1 MKELQKTVESYITN
15 RHKQKKYLAV
25 LTALS
30 IMISFVV
37 PFTLIEPAISTT
49 GDGINPQAANATDE
63 TLQNYS
69 GKAGNIVDGVT
80 YSPSEMSVKDLLI
93 GHVSDNETHSWADG
107 CTTAAEVVESAKR
120 QYFLGIAYDFC
131 VFLESNFEP
140 TDSDA
145 EGRVAVGGNIIKPKD
160 GNYQIGAGDFGSNTA
175 LKDTDNY
182 QGITDFAH
190 AIANG
195 YIGRVDPYGTKNG
208 GGKAAN
214 YDSDFFKRLVIS
226 DYDQSYHRDD
236 NDKIEV
242 YSGTHNHY
250 LLKNGSND
258 WIGSNPITDADEA
271 AQIYMQTDTPLID
284 FTETFE
290 WLRNQ
295 SEALSA
301 KTSIPGVID
310 GSTITFTIPK
320 NIKAGDTV
328 YFSLE
333 SWPENVT
340 DIYFE
345 FEDKENPP
353 VVRDGLPLVE
363 ENNYNEP
370 EGSWCP
376 TCNIVINCGGNSFGT
391 GNSANLT
398 NTYIN
403 GLPISNRPK
412 GIGVGDY
419 YDKVRATN
427 NRLASE
433 KILYNFYEAGKTDDS
448 VKSTLKG
455 NFNGT
460 IFAPYAN
467 VESAE
472 GCDGHLSG
480 ALIAKSFHGGM
491 EFGYRPYR
499 GTIDILGSKAGYA
512 VPFDKFI
519 TGTDNPLAG
528 ATFAVTD
535 ENGKNVLSWT
545 SDGSTKYAEI
555 PAEVDFT
562 GETDY
567 SAEDAVLEITHA
579 YTVSEKNAP
588 TGYIKSDRT
597 YKVIVNEKVDK
608 DYLLEMTNEN
618 GALLHIPQKVDV
630 TLTITPVDEN
640 GTEGESETF
649 KFQIRDAYDLNGYLS
664 QRKVVM
670 MDENGEVTEV
680 YGLNLDENQ
689 NITQLGK
696 IDVGFADET
705 ESQQPTEPEET
716 QPETVPTEEV
726 STESEEIQPEA
737 ETTDAAAQVDDPVNE
752 GEQPTTEAAE
762 PTTEVVSED
771 AGDDNSAENSYKIIN
786 AVDLAETIYGSE
798 DLQQSKVIAGTNYY
812 YDKNSIMVMPLPQT
826 TPSFENKPGLLFT
839 KVDNSGKP
847 LTGAAIKLYAGE
859 SEITDENIWK
869 WDSTASSYLI
879 DIDNDNLNP
888 ETVYRFEETEPPMG
902 YETADSIYFKKG
914 SDGKLY
920 YGSAEDSIT
929 TEIIKNE
936 SGYYS
941 IEMTDIKI
949 SGAKIRLQKYKADMN
964 TRLGGSKFQLLS
976 KNNELIY
983 PMAESESFEI
993 PLNEDFDLFA
1003 TLRNAAA
1010 DTYNTNYVQN
1020 GYLKPGTYILHETVA
1035 PNGGYLA
1042 QDFKFKVKVGTDG
1055 SYEIEPLKSGSSSM
1069 ADPEDM
1075 YLETSGDGNALL
1087 IIKGTLLEM
1096 AKNNPDEIFID
1107 NLGTVDQIHVSS
1119 DGNDWGGNLNISMK
1133 NSYTYNEI
1141 LNSSGKSSDEIQYI
1155 RFMRWSDG
1163 KRPFD
1168 DVISQYYDGSPSGS
1182 GSGGSDNTPG
1192 YAEITIRKADSECA
1206 FGNWWDKYNFS
1217 ENTVHEKTGNSTNV
1231 QDIILQNA
1239 NNSFKNTKFNI
1250 TFTYSDGTSQT
1261 KTDVGVSDG
1270 SRLDIS
1276 GLTNQNVTGVKIE
1289 AIVATAPEPTTEA
1302 PTAPP
1307 SSEDEPELLDLEI
1320 ADDGTIKIPNQ
1331 KLGMKKITITAQ
1343 KVWED
1348 DTGFESLRP
1357 KEITVTLKRK
1367 LPDGT
1372 VDSAFGQPIK
1382 LNDANKWKAAIPGLD
1397 ILVDENGT
1405 NDASNQYKY
1414 YVEENSV
1421 PENYEVRY
1429 SENNT
1434 SGLSASGTIEVIN
1447 KLNTK
1452 NISVTKQWLNS
1463 EGKAIKPDGTPNV
1476 TVKLQWREKGSTDEY
1491 TDVSGKTLVLQA
1503 PDYTGTFEK
1512 LPANKD
1518 YQIVEVNVPQ
1528 GWKFD
1533 KTIENADDGFTI
1545 INKPDVGGLTVE
1557 KKWDDNFASSLRPE
1571 EIRLKL
1577 FRTIVRKTTVDAPN
1591 FDPNI
1596 INDLV
1601 PDYSEAKYTSQG
1613 ITQTND
1619 YARLLQY
1626 SLYFYD
1632 ANMCGSQVGENSAYD
1647 WRDDCH
1653 VGNGLTVDGG
1663 FHDAGD
1669 HTMFGLPQG
1678 FSASTLGWSYYENKE
1693 SYDSLGLTDHYQ
1705 MIMKHFCDFFAN
1717 SIKSENGTT
1726 KILVQKGQPGTD
1738 QNYWDKPEGK
1748 SCSDYGGEKWV
1759 SSGAANIA
1767 AQYAA
1772 ALAQYSLNFP
1782 NDPNSAIYLQ
1792 RAKEFYTYAV
1802 NNKNGNNYN
1811 YNAASDSEC
1820 TSELAWASAWL
1831 YLATEESN
1839 YKTDC
1844 AGYLNGLAVHKLCY
1858 YYGDVAAGA
1867 MAVYGA
1873 YIDDN
1878 YNISTLKNYLDSK
1891 CSGDS
1896 FVQLDGWGSARHNTL
1911 LQTVALSASKNF
1923 ENMDYT
1929 DWCKNQMAYIL
1940 GANNIASNGKSST
1953 CFVTGYADNS
1963 PINLHHRAA
1972 TGTKLAVP
1980 GDWGVWN
1987 SWDGYYSSLAALGGT
2002 PHKIVGALAG
2012 GPSGN
2017 NYNDNCKDHTGNEV
2031 ALDYNAGLVAA
2042 AAGLYDVYGTGITYS
2057 NVSKKAKM
2065 AEPDAQSFDFDE
2077 NALNGVTLNYDAP
2090 AVLANEAE
2098 YPLAANLDDVFEV
2111 NLKKVTSIKFNVTR
2125 ENVAGGNINGTLYI
2139 NPPNSNGSFSMWDA
2153 HLVGCSLGY
2162 TTDLSFERV
2171 VTLDSP
2177 TDVTKIKF
2185 FYNNSGSNLVD
2196 INVTFYYEPE
2206 GIQITSDK
2214 DITITEGDT
2223 AVITANQSATWS
2235 IEPTDG
2241 KVTIESNGNTCTVKA
2256 NGYTDG
2262 TYTVKATGADNS
2274 EATATVRVA
2283 AKGITISQN
2292 GNPITEPIKLRPGGT
2307 AAISVD
2313 PTDNITFSA
2322 GSGVTVTGSNGQY
2335 TITAGD
2341 TAVEDAAI
2349 TFTRNGKSAA
2359 VHVTVLGNLTING
2372 SDAMNKKDT
2381 QQLTAENVV
2390 GTLTWEVI
2398 VGGDLIEISPEG
2410 IVTSKD
2416 KDGKAKV
2423 KVTDSD
2429 GSTAEFEIEVKLTGI
2444 IPTIPENEVVD
2455 EDFEEIIILNLGNN
2469 WQKEITNLE
2478 KNDAN
2483 GNEYHYYIVEV
2494 GADNEPIN
2502 VVHGNNVTY
2511 YPTKYEGNGSV
2522 ITGDDTILSVTNTLS
2537 GDKPVTMPST
2547 GGEGVRNYYVV
2558 GLAFLFVPVTGYLI
2572 INRRKFKLRKG

>member
-1 MKELQKTVESYITN
+1 
-15 RHKQKKYLAV
+15 
-25 LTALS
+25 
-30 IMISFVV
+30 
-37 PFTLIEPAISTT
+37 
-49 GDGINPQAANATDE
+49 
-63 TLQNYS
+63 
-69 GKAGNIVDGVT
+69 
-80 YSPSEMSVKDLLI
+80 
-93 GHVSDNETHSWADG
+93 
-107 CTTAAEVVESAKR
+107 
-120 QYFLGIAYDFC
+120 
-131 VFLESNFEP
+131 
-140 TDSDA
+140 
-145 EGRVAVGGNIIKPKD
+145 
-160 GNYQIGAGDFGSNTA
+160 
-175 LKDTDNY
+175 
-182 QGITDFAH
+182 
-190 AIANG
+190 
-195 YIGRVDPYGTKNG
+195 
-208 GGKAAN
+208 
-214 YDSDFFKRLVIS
+214 
-226 DYDQSYHRDD
+226 
-236 NDKIEV
+236 
-242 YSGTHNHY
+242 
-250 LLKNGSND
+250 
-258 WIGSNPITDADEA
+258 
-271 AQIYMQTDTPLID
+271 
-284 FTETFE
+284 
-290 WLRNQ
+290 
-295 SEALSA
+295 
-301 KTSIPGVID
+301 
-310 GSTITFTIPK
+310 
-320 NIKAGDTV
+320 
-328 YFSLE
+328 
-333 SWPENVT
+333 
-340 DIYFE
+340 
-345 FEDKENPP
+345 
-353 VVRDGLPLVE
+353 
-363 ENNYNEP
+363 
-370 EGSWCP
+370 
-376 TCNIVINCGGNSFGT
+376 
-391 GNSANLT
+391 
-398 NTYIN
+398 
-403 GLPISNRPK
+403 
-412 GIGVGDY
+412 
-419 YDKVRATN
+419 
-427 NRLASE
+427 
-433 KILYNFYEAGKTDDS
+433 
-448 VKSTLKG
+448 
-455 NFNGT
+455 
-460 IFAPYAN
+460 
-467 VESAE
+467 
-472 GCDGHLSG
+472 
-480 ALIAKSFHGGM
+480 
-491 EFGYRPYR
+491 
-499 GTIDILGSKAGYA
+499 
-512 VPFDKFI
+512 
-519 TGTDNPLAG
+519 
-528 ATFAVTD
+528 
-535 ENGKNVLSWT
+535 
-545 SDGSTKYAEI
+545 
-555 PAEVDFT
+555 
-562 GETDY
+562 
-567 SAEDAVLEITHA
+567 
-579 YTVSEKNAP
+579 
-588 TGYIKSDRT
+588 
-597 YKVIVNEKVDK
+597 
-608 DYLLEMTNEN
+608 
-618 GALLHIPQKVDV
+618 
-630 TLTITPVDEN
+630 
-640 GTEGESETF
+640 
-649 KFQIRDAYDLNGYLS
+649 
-664 QRKVVM
+664 
-670 MDENGEVTEV
+670 
-680 YGLNLDENQ
+680 
-689 NITQLGK
+689 
-696 IDVGFADET
+696 
-705 ESQQPTEPEET
+705 
-716 QPETVPTEEV
+716 
-726 STESEEIQPEA
+726 
-737 ETTDAAAQVDDPVNE
+737 
-752 GEQPTTEAAE
+752 
-762 PTTEVVSED
+762 
-771 AGDDNSAENSYKIIN
+771 
-786 AVDLAETIYGSE
+786 
-798 DLQQSKVIAGTNYY
+798 
-812 YDKNSIMVMPLPQT
+812 
-826 TPSFENKPGLLFT
+826 
-839 KVDNSGKP
+839 
-847 LTGAAIKLYAGE
+847 
-859 SEITDENIWK
+859 
-869 WDSTASSYLI
+869 
-879 DIDNDNLNP
+879 
-888 ETVYRFEETEPPMG
+888 
-902 YETADSIYFKKG
+902 
-914 SDGKLY
+914 
-920 YGSAEDSIT
+920 
-929 TEIIKNE
+929 
-936 SGYYS
+936 
-941 IEMTDIKI
+941 
-949 SGAKIRLQKYKADMN
+949 
-964 TRLGGSKFQLLS
+964 
-976 KNNELIY
+976 
-983 PMAESESFEI
+983 
-993 PLNEDFDLFA
+993 
-1003 TLRNAAA
+1003 
-1010 DTYNTNYVQN
+1010 
-1020 GYLKPGTYILHETVA
+1020 
-1035 PNGGYLA
+1035 
-1042 QDFKFKVKVGTDG
+1042 
-1055 SYEIEPLKSGSSSM
+1055 
-1069 ADPEDM
+1069 
-1075 YLETSGDGNALL
+1075 
-1087 IIKGTLLEM
+1087 
-1096 AKNNPDEIFID
+1096 
-1107 NLGTVDQIHVSS
+1107 
-1119 DGNDWGGNLNISMK
+1119 
-1133 NSYTYNEI
+1133 
-1141 LNSSGKSSDEIQYI
+1141 
-1155 RFMRWSDG
+1155 
-1163 KRPFD
+1163 
-1168 DVISQYYDGSPSGS
+1168 
-1182 GSGGSDNTPG
+1182 
-1192 YAEITIRKADSECA
+1192 
-1206 FGNWWDKYNFS
+1206 
-1217 ENTVHEKTGNSTNV
+1217 
-1231 QDIILQNA
+1231 
-1239 NNSFKNTKFNI
+1239 
-1250 TFTYSDGTSQT
+1250 
-1261 KTDVGVSDG
+1261 
-1270 SRLDIS
+1270 
-1276 GLTNQNVTGVKIE
+1276 
-1289 AIVATAPEPTTEA
+1289 
-1302 PTAPP
+1302 
-1307 SSEDEPELLDLEI
+1307 
-1320 ADDGTIKIPNQ
+1320 
-1331 KLGMKKITITAQ
+1331 
-1343 KVWED
+1343 
-1348 DTGFESLRP
+1348 
-1357 KEITVTLKRK
+1357 
-1367 LPDGT
+1367 
-1372 VDSAFGQPIK
+1372 
-1382 LNDANKWKAAIPGLD
+1382 
-1397 ILVDENGT
+1397 
-1405 NDASNQYKY
+1405 
-1414 YVEENSV
+1414 
-1421 PENYEVRY
+1421 
-1429 SENNT
+1429 
-1434 SGLSASGTIEVIN
+1434 
-1447 KLNTK
+1447 
-1452 NISVTKQWLNS
+1452 
-1463 EGKAIKPDGTPNV
+1463 
-1476 TVKLQWREKGSTDEY
+1476 
-1491 TDVSGKTLVLQA
+1491 
-1503 PDYTGTFEK
+1503 
-1512 LPANKD
+1512 
-1518 YQIVEVNVPQ
+1518 
-1528 GWKFD
+1528 
-1533 KTIENADDGFTI
+1533 
-1545 INKPDVGGLTVE
+1545 
-1557 KKWDDNFASSLRPE
+1557 
-1571 EIRLKL
+1571 
-1577 FRTIVRKTTVDAPN
+1577 
-1591 FDPNI
+1591 
-1596 INDLV
+1596 
-1601 PDYSEAKYTSQG
+1601 
-1613 ITQTND
+1613 
-1619 YARLLQY
+1619 
-1626 SLYFYD
+1626 
-1632 ANMCGSQVGENSAYD
+1632 MCGSQVGENSAYD

-2341 TAVEDAAI
+2341 TAVEDAVI

-2398 VGGDLIEISPEG
+2398 KGGDLIEISPEG

-2444 IPTIPENEVVD
+2444 IPTTPENEVVD

-2572 INRRKFKLRKG
+2572 INRRKLKLRKG

>member
-49 GDGINPQAANATDE
+49 GDGISPQAANATDE

-190 AIANG
+190 VIANG

-419 YDKVRATN
+419 YDKVKATN

-467 VESAE
+467 IESAE

-519 TGTDNPLAG
+519 TGTANPLAG

-545 SDGSTKYAEI
+545 SDGTTKYAEI

-567 SAEDAVLEITHA
+567 SAEDAVLNIEHI

-670 MDENGEVTEV
+670 MDENGEITEV
-680 YGLNLDENQ
+680 YAINLDENQ

-812 YDKNSIMVMPLPQT
+812 YDKNSIMVMPLPKEN
-826 TPSFENKPGLLFT
+826 PRFENKPGFLFT
-839 KVDNSGKP
+839 KVDSSGKA
-847 LTGAAIKLYAGE
+847 LTGATIKLYAGDAE
-859 SEITDENIWK
+859 VTDENIWK

-1020 GYLKPGTYILHETVA
+1020 GYLKPGTYILHETV
-1035 PNGGYLA
+1035 PPGGGYQA
-1042 QDFKFKVKVGTDG
+1042 QDFKFKVKAGADG
-1055 SYEIEPLKSGSSSM
+1055 SFEIEPLKSGSSSM

-1075 YLETSGDGNALL
+1075 YLQTASDGNALL
-1087 IIKGTLLEM
+1087 VITGTLLEM

-1163 KRPFD
+1163 QRPFD
-1168 DVISQYYDGSPSGS
+1168 DVTSQYYDGSPSGS

-1307 SSEDEPELLDLEI
+1307 SSEDETELLNLEI

-1331 KLGMKKITITAQ
+1331 KSGTNISIIAE
-1343 KVWED
+1343 KVWAN

-1357 KEITVTLKRK
+1357 EEISVTLKRK
-1367 LPDGT
+1367 LPDGSGDNSFDEHT
-1372 VDSAFGQPIK
+1372 AT
-1382 LNDANKWKAAIPGLD
+1382 LNAANQWKATWSGLPR
-1397 ILVDENGT
+1397 LVDENGE
-1405 NDASNQYKY
+1405 DVESNQYKY
-1414 YVEENSV
+1414 YVEEIDA
-1421 PENYEVRY
+1421 PANYDVSY
-1429 SENNT
+1429 SENNE
-1434 SGLSASGTIEVIN
+1434 SGLSATGTITIT
-1447 KLNTK
+1447 NTLK
-1452 NISVTKQWLNS
+1452 TKDIPVTKQWLDA
-1463 EGKAIKPDGTPNV
+1463 EGNAIAPDGTPNI

-1512 LPANKD
+1512 LPENKD
-1518 YQIVEVNVPQ
+1518 YQVVEVNVPQ

-1533 KTIENADDGFTI
+1533 DCIENADDGFTI

-1632 ANMCGSQVGENSAYD
+1632 ANMCGSQVGETSAYS

-1678 FSASTLGWSYYENKE
+1678 FSASTLGWSYYENKD

-1748 SCSDYGGEKWV
+1748 SCSDYGGETWV
-1759 SSGAANIA
+1759 SEGASNIA

-1772 ALAQYSLNFP
+1772 ALAQYSLNFQS
-1782 NDPNSAIYLQ
+1782 DPNSAIYLQ

-1831 YLATEESN
+1831 YLATKESN

-2002 PHKIVGALAG
+2002 PHTIVGALAG

-2090 AVLANEAE
+2090 AVLANENSLEITDATIGSS
-2098 YPLAANLDDVFEV
+2098 YDINLSNVSSIKIVAHKGSNDNINFGLQIKTNDGFDVYNNNVGWTEADTCEV
-2111 NLKKVTSIKFNVTR
+2111 NNSFDKRDISSITISSGW
-2125 ENVAGGNINGTLYI
+2125 GGNYI
-2139 NPPNSNGSFSMWDA
+2139 
-2153 HLVGCSLGY
+2153 
-2162 TTDLSFERV
+2162 
-2171 VTLDSP
+2171 LD
-2177 TDVTKIKF
+2177 I
-2185 FYNNSGSNLVD
+2185 
-2196 INVTFYYEPE
+2196 TFYYEPA

-2214 DITITEGDT
+2214 DITIAEGDT
-2223 AVITANQSATWS
+2223 AIITANQSATWS

-2241 KVTIESNGNTCTVKA
+2241 NVTITPNGNTCTVKA
-2256 NGYTDG
+2256 NSYTDG

-2274 EATATVRVA
+2274 EATATVHVA
-2283 AKGITISQN
+2283 AKDITISQN
-2292 GNPITEPIKLRPGGT
+2292 GNPITEPIKLRPNGT
-2307 AAISVD
+2307 ATISVE

-2341 TAVEDAAI
+2341 TAVEDAVI

-2398 VGGDLIEISPEG
+2398 EGGDLIEISPEG

-2444 IPTIPENEVVD
+2444 IPTTPENEVVD

-2572 INRRKFKLRKG
+2572 INRRKLKLRKG

>member
-49 GDGINPQAANATDE
+49 GDGISPQADSGAAMV
-63 TLQNYS
+63 QNYS
-69 GKAGNIVDGVT
+69 GEDGNIVDGVK
-80 YSPSEMSVKDLLI
+80 YSPKELSEVELLI
-93 GHVSDNETHSWADG
+93 GNGSELARGASNAADVISN
-107 CTTAAEVVESAKR
+107 AEMK
-120 QYFLGIAYDFC
+120 YFLGIASDFC
-131 VFLESNFEP
+131 VFLENDFVP
-140 TDSDA
+140 TAADA
-145 EGRVAVGGNIIKPKD
+145 EGRVAVGGSVYYGKTD
-160 GNYQIGAGDFGSNTA
+160 GNYQIGAGDYTTGTI
-175 LKDTDNY
+175 LKETDNY
-182 QGITDFAH
+182 TGVSGFAQLIVGGNIIKRVSPFSTRSINGIFSLPSAEEDLYKRFVVGTNFDYNSSDH
-190 AIANG
+190 LYNVKWDGRIQIG
-195 YIGRVDPYGTKNG
+195 YGDSVI
-208 GGKAAN
+208 
-214 YDSDFFKRLVIS
+214 YDNSDGHTHYYS
-226 DYDQSYHRDD
+226 DYNSTTKASDEQS
-236 NDKIEV
+236 
-242 YSGTHNHY
+242 
-250 LLKNGSND
+250 
-258 WIGSNPITDADEA
+258 
-271 AQIYMQTDTPLID
+271 QIYITKSPNPLID
-284 FTETFE
+284 FNYTFDYI
-290 WLRNQ
+290 RGQ
-295 SEALSA
+295 SERLKDINQTTGATAAWSDNTLNCTVPEDCTD
-301 KTSIPGVID
+301 K
-310 GSTITFTIPK
+310 
-320 NIKAGDTV
+320 TV
-328 YFSLE
+328 YFVID
-333 SWPENVT
+333 SWT
-340 DIYFE
+340 DNPSEINFTNIPTYVD
-345 FEDKENPP
+345 ED
-353 VVRDGLPLVE
+353 G
-363 ENNYNEP
+363 NEKLANIIV
-370 EGSWCP
+370 
-376 TCNIVINCGGNSFGT
+376 TCNGEEIKIGRSVNTKINGNSITVGHD
-391 GNSANLT
+391 GNS
-398 NTYIN
+398 
-403 GLPISNRPK
+403 
-412 GIGVGDY
+412 
-419 YDKVRATN
+419 N
-427 NRLASE
+427 NHKYSE
-433 KILYNFYEAGKTDDS
+433 SILYNFHEATDI
-448 VKSTLKG
+448 LLNG

-460 IFAPYAN
+460 ILAPEADVRTFSLQDVCGGKYSTMEELKAALF
-467 VESAE
+467 SDDTSLSDKKGILDAMS
-472 GCDGHLSG
+472 CKGHLSG
-480 ALIAKSFHGGM
+480 SLIAKSFIGGE

-545 SDGSTKYAEI
+545 SDGTTKYAEI

-567 SAEDAVLEITHA
+567 SAEDAVLEITHT

-771 AGDDNSAENSYKIIN
+771 AGDDNPAANSYKIIN
-786 AVDLAETIYGSE
+786 AVDLAELIYGSE

-826 TPSFENKPGLLFT
+826 TPRFENKPGFLFT
-839 KVDNSGKP
+839 KVDSSGKA
-847 LTGAAIKLYAGE
+847 LTGATIKLYAGDAE
-859 SEITDENIWK
+859 VTDENIWA
-869 WDSTASSYLI
+869 WDSKVSSYLI
-879 DIDNDNLNP
+879 DIDKLN
-888 ETVYRFEETEPPMG
+888 TNTIYYFKETEPPYG
-902 YETADSIYFKKG
+902 YETADSIYFRKNADGTLEWG
-914 SDGKLY
+914 STAD
-920 YGSAEDSIT
+920 
-929 TEIIKNE
+929 EINNPVDN
-936 SGYYS
+936 SLGYYTIS
-941 IEMTDIKI
+941 MTDIKI

-1035 PNGGYLA
+1035 PGGYLA

-1075 YLETSGDGNALL
+1075 YLQTASDGNALL
-1087 IIKGTLLEM
+1087 VITGTLLEM

-1168 DVISQYYDGSPSGS
+1168 DVTSQYYDGSPSGS

-1331 KLGMKKITITAQ
+1331 KSGTNITINVE
-1343 KVWED
+1343 KVWAD

-1452 NISVTKQWLNS
+1452 NIPVTKQWLDA
-1463 EGKAIKPDGTPNV
+1463 EGNDIASDGTPNI

-1512 LPANKD
+1512 LPENKE
-1518 YQIVEVNVPQ
+1518 YNVVEVNVPQ

-1632 ANMCGSQVGENSAYD
+1632 ANMCGSQTSAYD

-1669 HTMFGLPQG
+1669 HTMFGLPQR
-1678 FSASTLGWSYYENKE
+1678 FSASTLGWSYYENKD

-1748 SCSDYGGEKWV
+1748 SCSDYGGETWV
-1759 SSGAANIA
+1759 SEGASNIA

-1772 ALAQYSLNFP
+1772 ALAQYSLNFQS
-1782 NDPNSAIYLQ
+1782 DPNSAIYLQ

-1831 YLATEESN
+1831 YLATKESN

-2002 PHKIVGALAG
+2002 PHTIVGALAG

-2042 AAGLYDVYGTGITYS
+2042 AAGLYDVYKTGYTYS
-2057 NVSKKAKM
+2057 NVTAQAQN

-2077 NALNGVTLNYDAP
+2077 SALNGVTLKYNAP
-2090 AVLANEAE
+2090 AVLANENSLEITDATIGSS
-2098 YPLAANLDDVFEV
+2098 YDINLSNVSSIKIVAHKGSNDNINFGLQIKTNDGFDVYNNNVGWTVADTCEV
-2111 NLKKVTSIKFNVTR
+2111 NNSFDKRDISSITISSGW
-2125 ENVAGGNINGTLYI
+2125 GGNYI
-2139 NPPNSNGSFSMWDA
+2139 
-2153 HLVGCSLGY
+2153 
-2162 TTDLSFERV
+2162 
-2171 VTLDSP
+2171 LD
-2177 TDVTKIKF
+2177 I
-2185 FYNNSGSNLVD
+2185 
-2196 INVTFYYEPE
+2196 TFYYEPA

-2214 DITITEGDT
+2214 DITIAEGDT
-2223 AVITANQSATWS
+2223 AIITANQSATWS

-2241 KVTIESNGNTCTVKA
+2241 NVTITPNGNTCTVKA
-2256 NGYTDG
+2256 NSYTDG

-2274 EATATVRVA
+2274 EATATVHVA
-2283 AKGITISQN
+2283 AKDITISQN
-2292 GNPITEPIKLRPGGT
+2292 GNPIKEPIKLRPNGT
-2307 AAISVD
+2307 ATISVE

-2341 TAVEDAAI
+2341 TAVENAAI

-2398 VGGDLIEISPEG
+2398 EGGDLIEISPEG

-2444 IPTIPENEVVD
+2444 IPTTPENEVVD

-2572 INRRKFKLRKG
+2572 INRRKFKLRKR